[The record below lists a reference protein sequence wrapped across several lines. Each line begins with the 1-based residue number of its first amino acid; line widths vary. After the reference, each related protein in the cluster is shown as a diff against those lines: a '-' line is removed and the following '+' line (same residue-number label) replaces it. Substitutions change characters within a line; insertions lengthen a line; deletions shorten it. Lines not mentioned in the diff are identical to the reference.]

1 MSRRRTAALF
11 AVFAAAALIPVPVLS
26 ASPTTASRPSIS
38 DGQTT
43 EPSASS
49 DPVLAVA
56 PTVTPTPAPNAPA
69 STPSASARP
78 ATAPSSG
85 PATPLPARAPAT
97 PKHKASPRASVAAAP
112 VASAHVTSA
121 PTASGAASLRGN
133 PGAGSG
139 LPLGATLALAA
150 IAALCLFVTYVVL
163 FGRSR
168 RDLGV
173 RAPEGARAAA
183 KIAQKDA
190 PGAIP
195 AATRRTRIYPSDDPI
210 LKAMGLGRD
219 APTISP
225 PQDDPPTAAGRKVRR
240 VRPPNEPPGTGSRD

>member
-49 DPVLAVA
+49 DPVLALA

-85 PATPLPARAPAT
+85 PATPRPARAPAT
-97 PKHKASPRASVAAAP
+97 PKLRASPRASVAAAP

-121 PTASGAASLRGN
+121 PTASGAAALRGN
-133 PGAGSG
+133 PGAGGG

-168 RDLGV
+168 RGLAL
-173 RAPEGARAAA
+173 RAREGAAA

-190 PGAIP
+190 PGATP

-225 PQDDPPTAAGRKVRR
+225 PQADPPTAAGRKVRR
-240 VRPPNEPPGTGSRD
+240 VRPPNEPPGTVSRD

>member
-11 AVFAAAALIPVPVLS
+11 AVFAAATLIPVPVLS
-26 ASPTTASRPSIS
+26 ASPAPASRPSIR
-38 DGQTT
+38 DGRTT

-56 PTVTPTPAPNAPA
+56 PTVTPSPPSDAPA

-85 PATPLPARAPAT
+85 PATPRPARAPAT

-121 PTASGAASLRGN
+121 STASGAATPRGK
-133 PGAGSG
+133 PGPGGG
-139 LPLGATLALAA
+139 LPLGATLGLAA
-150 IAALCLFVTYVVL
+150 IAALCLFVIYVML

-168 RDLGV
+168 RDLTV
-173 RAPEGARAAA
+173 RAPRGAP
-183 KIAQKDA
+183 AQITPKDA
-190 PGAIP
+190 PGGSP
-195 AATRRTRIYPSDDPI
+195 AATRRTLLYPSDDPI
-210 LKAMGLGRD
+210 LKAMGLGTD
-219 APTISP
+219 APTIAP
-225 PQDDPPTAAGRKVRR
+225 PQANPPTAERKVRR
-240 VRPPNEPPGTGSRD
+240 LRPPNEPPKP

>member
-26 ASPTTASRPSIS
+26 ASPAPASRPSIS

-43 EPSASS
+43 EPGASS

-56 PTVTPTPAPNAPA
+56 PNVTPTPPPDAPA

-85 PATPLPARAPAT
+85 PATPRPARAPAT

-121 PTASGAASLRGN
+121 PSASGAAAPRGK
-133 PGAGSG
+133 PGAGGG

-168 RDLGV
+168 RDLAV
-173 RAPEGARAAA
+173 RAPQRPPAQ
-183 KIAQKDA
+183 IAPKDA
-190 PGAIP
+190 PGGTP
-195 AATRRTRIYPSDDPI
+195 AATRRTRLYPSDDPI

-219 APTISP
+219 APTIVP
-225 PQDDPPTAAGRKVRR
+225 PHADQPTAAGRKVRR
-240 VRPPNEPPGTGSRD
+240 LRPPNEPPKP